1 MSLAARLSSDVV
13 MYDSEDDGEDGPGES
28 TWSGV
33 TLGGNVLDP
42 YVGEA
47 DAMGTARLFDIIRLD
62 MEDRYGWPGVWIG
75 VVSPN
80 WLACICR
87 VSHLQSLLS
96 NDRVSIFV
104 ESLTCER
111 ICLEMGRIVWLESLE
126 SVCNLICG
134 RLDITGPPWRGSASL
149 SSFVPSR
156 VGPGGMVCGEEEWD
170 TFSIIGDCMT
180 AEGDAVS
187 TFAERCLQLR
197 NLGRPLVSSS
207 FGEGAPRHTT
217 ALLRLRFVDSFDL
230 VICFDGVEQRS

>member
-1 MSLAARLSSDVV
+1 
-13 MYDSEDDGEDGPGES
+13 MYDSEDEGEDGPGES

-80 WLACICR
+80 WLAC
-87 VSHLQSLLS
+87 
-96 NDRVSIFV
+96 
-104 ESLTCER
+104 ER
-111 ICLEMGRIVWLESLE
+111 ICLEMGRIVSLE

-149 SSFVPSR
+149 ASFVPS
-156 VGPGGMVCGEEEWD
+156 GIWSGGMICGEEEWD

-187 TFAERCLQLR
+187 TFAERRLQLR
-197 NLGRPLVSSS
+197 DLGRPLVSSS
-207 FGEGAPRHTT
+207 FGEGAPRYAT
-217 ALLRLRFVDSFDL
+217 ALLRLGFVDSFDL
-230 VICFDGVEQRS
+230 VVCSDGVEQGS